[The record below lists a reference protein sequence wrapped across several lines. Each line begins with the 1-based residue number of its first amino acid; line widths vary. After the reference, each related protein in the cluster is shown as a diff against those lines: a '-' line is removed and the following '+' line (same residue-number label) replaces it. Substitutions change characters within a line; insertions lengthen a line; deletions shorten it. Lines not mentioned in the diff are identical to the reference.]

1 MGEPMM
7 DIQQQQKILQT
18 KGQDAATQGHPFY
31 ERLSNSDKRIPRANI
46 IGSTKGTYFAPT
58 SSHCY
63 VDETVRFNALE
74 RNGGTNNSV
83 TSSTIDAKFLP
94 LDENYKSCK
103 SVLGSDGDKTPEMLA
118 KSKSSTNYTKI
129 SSPASSSAVLSGPT
143 NNIVSLN
150 QRQLDENGNALGEI
164 QQNSSGVGSGS
175 LVWKQINSVSASA
188 ANASAALL
196 NSCGNVSTSATVTIS
211 PHTASTT
218 VSTSATVTTTLSSG
232 PSQAKAKAKKKS
244 QQERNTKTVDVES
257 VAGYRG
263 KDPVEELVKY
273 IESSSEDKQ
282 GVGSGSKSGEKK
294 KERKKDK
301 EKHQKLKKS
310 NSLEELRSGAKME
323 VHELKRTAATTESNT
338 VLGRQKSG
346 GGKQNKNN
354 SSSTADINKNLDS
367 KNQTQSGNSRK
378 SDRRSWGNEDL
389 KYLHDQ
395 QNANLTSEDKTNT
408 AKDRRNKVSLISVST
423 SSKDEKE
430 TKDKTSDRNELNLTN
445 NISSAIQNDEKPD
458 KIEKSDKFE
467 KIDKTDK
474 SEKRKKQE
482 IPPNAVTVVDI
493 QAIESA
499 LPETAEFHVVTKK
512 KKPKKQK
519 VVNNLEETTVT
530 FNRTHN
536 FTMQKTST
544 FNQQQQQM
552 TVRYKYYHHDNL
564 NSTNTS
570 ISNSNTNSQ
579 YHQHLSSQFQ
589 QHQQQQ
595 SSNYNSNAGVTNS
608 HHQSRQTTSDG
619 FSNSDKSRRKSTSSV
634 PPSEKSDSSDLD
646 SVHSLPIEST
656 KQTNVSNTLKEGTQL
671 RTKDSKNNNTTLG
684 SNNFTLCKNQNGPT
698 PVSYA
703 DIARTNKEI
712 TDAVGTASA
721 SGILINNN
729 EISTEC
735 RNADTTTQN
744 ANVTESFND
753 DKSTVVNAA
762 TGVTA
767 STSLSKL
774 HKIKKSQ
781 IKQDFPEL
789 VGSSV
794 ISDDKNVSTNTNHKT
809 ITYSQSLTAVKHPI
823 QNAASVLNHG
833 SGFNSANEASPSSS
847 TDFNTKAS
855 PMELHKNTIVHQHI
869 PPLQHPQQ
877 LVLQK
882 SKSVDNDSIALT
894 NSSSSIT
901 YMASLNCNNLDQQYP
916 ALEKTVKRHSSSNVT
931 LNANA
936 SNYCS
941 PSSVNTTNSATN
953 QATFNFAAAAKQQI
967 ALSNNEQHNTTLNK
981 NLALTTSNTN
991 NTIQTSLQTNANS
1004 NVNTVGVNVN
1014 SGILGTAMT
1023 NKKSK
1028 EKTPPLSSNSTQLLQ
1043 NASQDFNATNS
1054 IINTNITTLS
1064 TTVVTNSKKSKK
1076 ERLLQQQQVLLD
1088 NTQAKQNNNNNNN
1101 NNGSSRKPSK
1111 TQLKSSTSLPLSVT
1125 TSSSTSSTLAS
1136 SCANT
1141 ISINRPAVIILNDD
1155 RNSTN
1160 CAANNQFTFGDFN
1173 EEELKLFD
1181 DDNNV
1186 TENTL
1191 ETINTNTISS
1201 EEEKHQRTVT
1211 NAVTNTQSMS
1221 YFNDSGTSCASD
1233 TTNNSTSDM
1242 LLSSSMEAS
1251 SPNTSFA
1258 TISHTVSGGVNNL
1271 EPPPPPQQLETCN
1284 DIETAII
1291 AAARAAAKHQQPAHH
1306 QLQQQQ
1312 QYKNSNASS
1321 SSSSFS
1327 SSSLTSSTSSA
1338 CHNYNQHHNNN
1349 NIKRNY
1355 PNQIGSGNVLPST
1368 YPHQSQQQQY
1378 EEDYEDDNES
1388 YINMPR
1394 SRSPS
1399 RPRRISIAGGTV
1411 ANKEF
1416 DIHFIPPTTMPT
1428 AFSTQQHNDI
1438 IIDFIGSAW
1447 EEVANSKVT
1456 KVYDG
1461 Q

>member
-1 MGEPMM
+1 M
-7 DIQQQQKILQT
+7 
-18 KGQDAATQGHPFY
+18 
-31 ERLSNSDKRIPRANI
+31 
-46 IGSTKGTYFAPT
+46 
-58 SSHCY
+58 
-63 VDETVRFNALE
+63 
-74 RNGGTNNSV
+74 
-83 TSSTIDAKFLP
+83 
-94 LDENYKSCK
+94 
-103 SVLGSDGDKTPEMLA
+103 
-118 KSKSSTNYTKI
+118 
-129 SSPASSSAVLSGPT
+129 
-143 NNIVSLN
+143 
-150 QRQLDENGNALGEI
+150 
-164 QQNSSGVGSGS
+164 GSGS

-282 GVGSGSKSGEKK
+282 GVGSGSKSGDKK

-389 KYLHDQ
+389 KYLNDQ
-395 QNANLTSEDKTNT
+395 QNANLANEDKTNT
-408 AKDRRNKVSLISVST
+408 SKDRRNKVSLIGIST

-445 NISSAIQNDEKPD
+445 NISSTTQNDEKLD

-467 KIDKTDK
+467 KIDNKMDK
-474 SEKRKKQE
+474 FEKRKRQE

-512 KKPKKQK
+512 KKAKKQK
-519 VVNNLEETTVT
+519 VINNLEETTVT

-570 ISNSNTNSQ
+570 ISNANTNSQ
-579 YHQHLSSQFQ
+579 NHQHLSSQFQ
-589 QHQQQQ
+589 QHQHQHQQ

-608 HHQSRQTTSDG
+608 HHQSQQIMSDN

-671 RTKDSKNNNTTLG
+671 RAKDSKNNNTTLG
-684 SNNFTLCKNQNGPT
+684 NNNFTLCKSQNAPA

-712 TDAVGTASA
+712 TDAVGAASA

-729 EISTEC
+729 EIPTEC

-753 DKSTVVNAA
+753 DKPTAVNTAM
-762 TGVTA
+762 GVTA
-767 STSLSKL
+767 PTSLSKL

-794 ISDDKNVSTNTNHKT
+794 ISDDKIASSNVNHKT
-809 ITYSQSLTAVKHPI
+809 ITYSQSLTAVKHPH
-823 QNAASVLNHG
+823 QNAALVLSHG
-833 SGFNSANEASPSSS
+833 SGFNSANESSSLS

-855 PMELHKNTIVHQHI
+855 PTELHKNSIVHQHI
-869 PPLQHPQQ
+869 PPLQYPQQ

-894 NSSSSIT
+894 NSSSSII

-931 LNANA
+931 LNTNA
-936 SNYCS
+936 SNYS
-941 PSSVNTTNSATN
+941 SVSSVNTTNSATN
-953 QATFNFAAAAKQQI
+953 QTTFNFAAAAKQQI
-967 ALSNNEQHNTTLNK
+967 ALSNNEQHNINLNK

-991 NTIQTSLQTNANS
+991 NTIQTALQTNANS
-1004 NVNTVGVNVN
+1004 NVNAVGVNVN
-1014 SGILGTAMT
+1014 SGTLATAMT

-1043 NASQDFNATNS
+1043 NVSQDFNATNS

-1064 TTVVTNSKKSKK
+1064 STVVTNSKKSKK
-1076 ERLLQQQQVLLD
+1076 ERLLHQQHVLLD
-1088 NTQAKQNNNNNNN
+1088 NTQTKQNNNNNNN
-1101 NNGSSRKPSK
+1101 NSNVSSRKTSK
-1111 TQLKSSTSLPLSVT
+1111 TQLKYSTSLPLGIT
-1125 TSSSTSSTLAS
+1125 TSSSTSSSLAS

-1191 ETINTNTISS
+1191 EIINTNVISC
-1201 EEEKHQRTVT
+1201 EEEKHHRSASD
-1211 NAVTNTQSMS
+1211 AVTKTPSTS
-1221 YFNDSGTSCASD
+1221 YFNDSGTSCGSEM
-1233 TTNNSTSDM
+1233 TNNSTSDM
-1242 LLSSSMEAS
+1242 LLSSSMEAL

-1258 TISHTVSGGVNNL
+1258 TISHTVSGGGVNNMSAPCNNQSSDSGIYTEKTQSSNIICNSSNSSSCGNENSGNISSKHSKQQQTVPRNEDDNKLNTFLSNTRCTSVQTSLDNL

-1327 SSSLTSSTSSA
+1327 SSSLTSSSTSSV
-1338 CHNYNQHHNNN
+1338 CQNYNQHHNNN
-1349 NIKRNY
+1349 NNNNNNNSKRNY
-1355 PNQIGSGNVLPST
+1355 PNQIVGSGNILPST
-1368 YPHQSQQQQY
+1368 YPHQSQQQH

-1438 IIDFIGSAW
+1438 IIDFIGSG
-1447 EEVANSKVT
+1447 KCCC
-1456 KVYDG
+1456 YYI